1 MVSIRGVPGG
11 VAAQRSRR
19 REELLDAAIHAIRHH
34 GPGAT
39 MEQLARAGGVTKPI
53 LYRHF
58 GDRDGLL
65 GAIANRFS
73 SDLMD
78 LVDLRLQA
86 RVEARTIVVDTVDAY
101 VAFLEAEPAVY
112 GFLSQQPHARPEHRT
127 PLGPL
132 VEVMGP
138 KIAAVARTHLEAAG
152 QDATVAL
159 PWAHGIIGLV
169 HQATHWWLNDGAM
182 PREQFVAHVTDLIW
196 GGVSASVGSP
206 T

>member
-1 MVSIRGVPGG
+1 MVGIRRVPGG

-19 REELLDAAIHAIRHH
+19 REELLDAAIDAIRHH

-39 MEQLARAGGVTKPI
+39 MEQLARGGGITKPI

-65 GAIANRFS
+65 EAIANRFS
-73 SDLMD
+73 DELMG
-78 LVDLRLQA
+78 LVSLRLQA
-86 RVEARTIVVDTVDAY
+86 RVDARTIVVETVDAY

-138 KIAAVARTHLEAAG
+138 QIAAVAGAHLDAAG
-152 QDATVAL
+152 QDPSVAL
-159 PWAHGIIGLV
+159 PWAHGMIGLV
-169 HQATHWWLNDGAM
+169 HQATHWWLSDKTM
-182 PREQFVAHVTDLIW
+182 SREQFVGHVTDLIW
-196 GGVSASVGSP
+196 SGVSASVGSP